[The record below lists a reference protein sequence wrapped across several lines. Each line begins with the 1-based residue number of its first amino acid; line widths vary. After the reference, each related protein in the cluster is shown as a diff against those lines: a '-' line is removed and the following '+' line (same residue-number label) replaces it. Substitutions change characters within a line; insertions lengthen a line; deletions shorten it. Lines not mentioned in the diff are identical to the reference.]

1 MPQRCLPGRASTF
14 PSLSALLLPGRT
26 SLPQQPP
33 KSSKAT
39 SRARRTPSLSA
50 NERSRPA
57 ARCLRQ
63 GLPRRLTDGG
73 RECAAGPRRPIDH
86 SLAGVTF
93 PLRHPSATSGLQ
105 CLARRVARTSA
116 PKSRKLPWLMRA
128 AGASARHSSARTDSD
143 AACRG
148 RVRDRTRAP
157 TRWRDSLS
165 GQMKE
170 QRWSTGKFR
179 IRNKKILRQTNNNK
193 DKRNTVI
200 SK

>member
-1 MPQRCLPGRASTF
+1 MPQRCIPGRASTF
-14 PSLSALLLPGRT
+14 PFLSALLLPGRT

-39 SRARRTPSLSA
+39 SPSA

-73 RECAAGPRRPIDH
+73 QECAAGPRRPIDH

-157 TRWRDSLS
+157 T
-165 GQMKE
+165 G
-170 QRWSTGKFR
+170 
-179 IRNKKILRQTNNNK
+179 
-193 DKRNTVI
+193 
-200 SK
+200 